1 MANGTGLGGML
12 ITDNTG
18 IPLEFVVTTAV
29 KTTAAQRIL
38 YGKRLRSYIAIN
50 LCAKQLLQ
58 NVKTKPKVLFVQNDW
73 LLGIHEHTEVPVL
86 QLIPTEQLDGPVGRP
101 TVMPPAKHPEYADV
115 LDLTSLDADMV
126 DAFERIEAC
135 RKALSAKNPEYNI

>member
-1 MANGTGLGGML
+1 MTYPVGFYNFTFNEANGTGLGGML

-50 LCAKQLLQ
+50 PCVKQLLQ
-58 NVKTKPKVLFVQNDW
+58 NVKTKPRVLFVENDW
-73 LLGIHEHTEVPVL
+73 LLGIHEHADIPVL
-86 QLIPTEQLDGPVGRP
+86 QLIPQ
-101 TVMPPAKHPEYADV
+101 
-115 LDLTSLDADMV
+115 
-126 DAFERIEAC
+126 
-135 RKALSAKNPEYNI
+135 NN